1 MRLPRNYHD
10 SKSPLNG
17 FYKKISHFDAKCEIF
32 FRKAIIQ
39 KELARVRTKV
49 SPFSEG
55 SFSVLFLL
63 YLPKKFGRLILLRIM
78 EGFMYISL
86 WVLTGIIFGIMSI
99 VCWAVTA
106 AENEYKNR
114 SKK

>member
-1 MRLPRNYHD
+1 MTD
-10 SKSPLNG
+10 TV
-17 FYKKISHFDAKCEIF
+17 E
-32 FRKAIIQ
+32 
-39 KELARVRTKV
+39 
-49 SPFSEG
+49 
-55 SFSVLFLL
+55 
-63 YLPKKFGRLILLRIM
+63 IM

-86 WVLTGIIFGIMSI
+86 WVLTGVIFGIMSI

>member
-1 MRLPRNYHD
+1 MSEYGHSTL
-10 SKSPLNG
+10 SP
-17 FYKKISHFDAKCEIF
+17 
-32 FRKAIIQ
+32 
-39 KELARVRTKV
+39 
-49 SPFSEG
+49 
-55 SFSVLFLL
+55 LFLL

-86 WVLTGIIFGIMSI
+86 WVLTGVIFGIMSI